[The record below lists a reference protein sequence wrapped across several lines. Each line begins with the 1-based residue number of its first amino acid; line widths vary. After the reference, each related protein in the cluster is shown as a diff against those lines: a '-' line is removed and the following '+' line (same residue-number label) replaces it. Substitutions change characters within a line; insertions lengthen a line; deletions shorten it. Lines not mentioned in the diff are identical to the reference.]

1 MRIGIFLNY
10 AGGFAE
16 TVVEL
21 ADYERAGADIVF
33 VPEAYS
39 FDAVSQLGFIAAKTE
54 RMQIASGI
62 LPLYSRTPALLAMT
76 AAGLD
81 YVSGGRFTLGLG
93 ASGPQVIEG
102 WHGVPYDAPIG
113 RSREIIEICRM
124 VWRRDRLAYQGKYYH
139 LPLEGGTGLGKPLK
153 LINHPVRERI
163 PVALAAIGPK
173 NVTVAAELAESWMP
187 IFYLPEKAGAVWGEA
202 VAEGRAKRD
211 PALGPLDVIAHAP
224 LAIGDDVDHI
234 TGLRDL
240 SRPQLA
246 LYIGGMGARGRN
258 FYNDLA
264 RRFGYEA
271 EAKAIQDAYLDGRK
285 AEAEALVP
293 AELVEQISLIGPA
306 GYVAERLAA
315 FRESGV
321 TTLNVT
327 PLAPTH
333 EARVRLIEQVRAL
346 ADKVPV
352 CPIARRPLRV
362 HAQRFSTCQR
372 FAPGARPAEDRRG
385 RRGRGP
391 HHLGSERPLPHRPGQ
406 LERRAAAA
414 GQRPGGAGHRL
425 AVRPGR
431 PARLPRPRAGHRA
444 VHRAA
449 AGRGD
454 DPPGPADRGL
464 RGARDVGRAPR
475 RARRQSGRCHHGS
488 VRPKN

>member
-1 MRIGIFLNY
+1 MRVGMFLSY

-16 TVVEL
+16 TAAEL
-21 ADYERAGADIVF
+21 ADFERAGAEIVF

-39 FDAVSQLGFIAAKTE
+39 FDAVSQLGFIAARTE

-62 LPLYSRTPALLAMT
+62 FPIYSRTPALLAMT

-113 RSREIIEICRM
+113 RAREIIEICRM
-124 VWRRDRLAYQGKYYH
+124 VWRRERLVYQGTYYR
-139 LPLEGGTGLGKPLK
+139 LPLGGGTGLGKPLK

-163 PVALAAIGPK
+163 PIALAAIGPK
-173 NVTVAAELAESWMP
+173 NVELAVELAESWMP
-187 IFYLPEKAGAVWGEA
+187 IFYLPEKSAQVWGGA
-202 VAEGRAKRD
+202 VAEGTAKRD

-224 LAIGDDVDHI
+224 LAIGDDV
-234 TGLRDL
+234 TGLRDR
-240 SRPQLA
+240 SRPEIA
-246 LYIGGMGARGRN
+246 LYIGGMGAKGRN

-264 RRFGYEA
+264 GRYGYEA

-293 AELVEQISLIGPA
+293 AELVELTSLIGPE
-306 GYVAERLAA
+306 GYVAERIAA

-346 ADKVPV
+346 AD
-352 CPIARRPLRV
+352 
-362 HAQRFSTCQR
+362 
-372 FAPGARPAEDRRG
+372 
-385 RRGRGP
+385 
-391 HHLGSERPLPHRPGQ
+391 
-406 LERRAAAA
+406 
-414 GQRPGGAGHRL
+414 
-425 AVRPGR
+425 
-431 PARLPRPRAGHRA
+431 
-444 VHRAA
+444 
-449 AGRGD
+449 
-454 DPPGPADRGL
+454 
-464 RGARDVGRAPR
+464 
-475 RARRQSGRCHHGS
+475 
-488 VRPKN
+488 